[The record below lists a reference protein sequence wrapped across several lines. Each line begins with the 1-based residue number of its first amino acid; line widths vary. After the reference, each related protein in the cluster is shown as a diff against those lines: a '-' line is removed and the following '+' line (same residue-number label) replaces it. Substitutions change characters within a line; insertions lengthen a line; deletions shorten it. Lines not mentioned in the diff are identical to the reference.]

1 MRCSVAY
8 AMVTLICMGVSFNCF
23 SEEQP
28 SLEFLEFLAED
39 DREIKLLQTDEQLV
53 EKKLNSTQKVM
64 IEKKTLSG
72 SKK

>member
-8 AMVTLICMGVSFNCF
+8 AVVILICMGMSFNCF

-39 DREIKLLQTDEQLV
+39 DREVTLLQTDEQLV
-53 EKKLNSTQKVM
+53 EKKVEQRTKSDDREEDL
-64 IEKKTLSG
+64 ERE
-72 SKK
+72 

>member
-8 AMVTLICMGVSFNCF
+8 AVVILICMGVSFNCF

-39 DREIKLLQTDEQLV
+39 DREVKLLQTDEQLV
-53 EKKLNSTQKVM
+53 EKKVERHTKSDDREEDL
-64 IEKKTLSG
+64 ERE
-72 SKK
+72 